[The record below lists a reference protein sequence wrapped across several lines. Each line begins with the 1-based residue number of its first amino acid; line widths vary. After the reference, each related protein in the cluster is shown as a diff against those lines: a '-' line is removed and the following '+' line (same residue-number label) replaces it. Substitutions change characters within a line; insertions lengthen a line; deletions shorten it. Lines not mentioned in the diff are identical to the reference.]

1 MLEVGKCF
9 SVKGLLTELI
19 VGLFVSC
26 CFGVKNSIQERLEQV
41 VSRV

>member
-19 VGLFVSC
+19 VGLCVETVFVSC
-26 CFGVKNSIQERLEQV
+26 CFGVKNSI
-41 VSRV
+41 